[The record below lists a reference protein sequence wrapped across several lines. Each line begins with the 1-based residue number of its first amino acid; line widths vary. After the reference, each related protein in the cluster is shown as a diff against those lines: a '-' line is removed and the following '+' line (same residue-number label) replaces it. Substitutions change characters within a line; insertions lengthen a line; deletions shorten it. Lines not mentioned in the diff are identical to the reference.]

1 MAFTAP
7 RDASDTMSE
16 MNITPLVD
24 VMLVLLVIF
33 MVTAPLMDLRIGMG
47 LQQSYDQP
55 PPPPRVERELTVEPG
70 DLFRLDGLAMTPAA
84 LESALADWRRVE
96 PEGVLKLVVSPD
108 ADYQSAA
115 TAMATAR
122 RAGID
127 NIGLVEP

>member
-1 MAFTAP
+1 MAFTAT

-33 MVTAPLMDLRIGMG
+33 MVTAPLMDSRIGMG
-47 LQQSYDQP
+47 LSQSSPLQP
-55 PPPPRVERELTVEPG
+55 RPLVERNLTVDPG
-70 DLFRLDGLAMTPAA
+70 DLFRLDGVAMTPAA
-84 LESALADWRRVE
+84 LQQALAQWQRQQPD
-96 PEGVLKLVVSPD
+96 GVLKLAVSGD

-122 RAGID
+122 RAGIE
-127 NIGLVEP
+127 NIGLIEP